1 MAAGSGSPASTRPPN
16 PKRVRKIIGLAG
28 QYASI
33 EPAMKGI
40 ENLRMI
46 ARLFGLSRRDAEIAA
61 TDVLER
67 LDLADAGDRLVRTYS
82 GGMRRRLDLGA
93 SLVGR
98 PQLLLLDEPTTGL
111 DPRGRMDLW
120 AAIRNLVADG
130 TDVLL
135 TTQYLEE
142 ADQLARHIVI
152 VDHGRVISAGTP
164 DELKDQAGRNVI
176 EVRPRSGGD
185 LPAVEETLARIG
197 CEAPHTDMDT
207 QRVSARVE
215 GGGEQLRDVVRL
227 LDERGIEVDDVGL
240 RRPSLDEVFLVG
252 HRPAPRPDRP
262 RLAVGRGRRGLIPG
276 APMTTT
282 DTLTTNR
289 TTATRVAPATGA
301 NWVTASLQSA
311 KRTILQFFR
320 TPQLLMLGTVQ
331 GALFLFMFR
340 YIFGGAIN
348 PGGGLDYVD
357 FLVPGFLVTGILWLG
372 MPASSG
378 VAEDATTGVHDR
390 LRSLPIPRSSVMFG
404 RSIADTALTL
414 WGLLITGVLAFV
426 FGFRLHADA
435 LDVLLAVALLVIATY
450 SFMWVFITIGL
461 VSSSAQAANGMATL
475 LVIPVAFISAAYVP
489 ADSLPSWLQ
498 PVADNQPFTVL
509 SNALRS
515 LTLGGTDA
523 VGIGHT
529 TTHWVVLSLVWCA
542 GIFLV
547 FSTIAVSRFSRR
559 R

>member
-1 MAAGSGSPASTRPPN
+1 
-16 PKRVRKIIGLAG
+16 
-28 QYASI
+28 
-33 EPAMKGI
+33 
-40 ENLRMI
+40 
-46 ARLFGLSRRDAEIAA
+46 
-61 TDVLER
+61 
-67 LDLADAGDRLVRTYS
+67 
-82 GGMRRRLDLGA
+82 
-93 SLVGR
+93 
-98 PQLLLLDEPTTGL
+98 
-111 DPRGRMDLW
+111 
-120 AAIRNLVADG
+120 
-130 TDVLL
+130 
-135 TTQYLEE
+135 
-142 ADQLARHIVI
+142 
-152 VDHGRVISAGTP
+152 
-164 DELKDQAGRNVI
+164 
-176 EVRPRSGGD
+176 
-185 LPAVEETLARIG
+185 
-197 CEAPHTDMDT
+197 
-207 QRVSARVE
+207 
-215 GGGEQLRDVVRL
+215 
-227 LDERGIEVDDVGL
+227 
-240 RRPSLDEVFLVG
+240 
-252 HRPAPRPDRP
+252 
-262 RLAVGRGRRGLIPG
+262 
-276 APMTTT
+276 MTTT
-282 DTLTTNR
+282 DTLTTDR
-289 TTATRVAPATGA
+289 STATRVAPATGA

-435 LDVLLAVALLVIATY
+435 LDVLLAVALLIIATY
-450 SFMWVFITIGL
+450 TFMWVFITIGL

-515 LTLGGTDA
+515 LTLGGTDK

-529 TTHWVVLSLVWCA
+529 TTHWVVLSLVWCG

>member
-1 MAAGSGSPASTRPPN
+1 
-16 PKRVRKIIGLAG
+16 
-28 QYASI
+28 
-33 EPAMKGI
+33 
-40 ENLRMI
+40 
-46 ARLFGLSRRDAEIAA
+46 
-61 TDVLER
+61 
-67 LDLADAGDRLVRTYS
+67 
-82 GGMRRRLDLGA
+82 
-93 SLVGR
+93 
-98 PQLLLLDEPTTGL
+98 
-111 DPRGRMDLW
+111 
-120 AAIRNLVADG
+120 
-130 TDVLL
+130 
-135 TTQYLEE
+135 
-142 ADQLARHIVI
+142 
-152 VDHGRVISAGTP
+152 
-164 DELKDQAGRNVI
+164 
-176 EVRPRSGGD
+176 
-185 LPAVEETLARIG
+185 
-197 CEAPHTDMDT
+197 
-207 QRVSARVE
+207 
-215 GGGEQLRDVVRL
+215 
-227 LDERGIEVDDVGL
+227 
-240 RRPSLDEVFLVG
+240 
-252 HRPAPRPDRP
+252 
-262 RLAVGRGRRGLIPG
+262 
-276 APMTTT
+276 MTTT
-282 DTLTTNR
+282 DMLTTDR
-289 TTATRVAPATGA
+289 TPATRVAPATGA

-450 SFMWVFITIGL
+450 TFMWVFITIGL

-498 PVADNQPFTVL
+498 PVADNQPFTVF
-509 SNALRS
+509 SNAMRS

-523 VGIGHT
+523 VGIGHS
-529 TTHWVVLSLVWCA
+529 TTHWVILSLVWCG

-547 FSTIAVSRFSRR
+547 FSSIAVSRFSRR

>member
-1 MAAGSGSPASTRPPN
+1 
-16 PKRVRKIIGLAG
+16 
-28 QYASI
+28 
-33 EPAMKGI
+33 
-40 ENLRMI
+40 
-46 ARLFGLSRRDAEIAA
+46 
-61 TDVLER
+61 
-67 LDLADAGDRLVRTYS
+67 
-82 GGMRRRLDLGA
+82 
-93 SLVGR
+93 
-98 PQLLLLDEPTTGL
+98 
-111 DPRGRMDLW
+111 
-120 AAIRNLVADG
+120 
-130 TDVLL
+130 
-135 TTQYLEE
+135 
-142 ADQLARHIVI
+142 
-152 VDHGRVISAGTP
+152 
-164 DELKDQAGRNVI
+164 
-176 EVRPRSGGD
+176 
-185 LPAVEETLARIG
+185 
-197 CEAPHTDMDT
+197 
-207 QRVSARVE
+207 
-215 GGGEQLRDVVRL
+215 
-227 LDERGIEVDDVGL
+227 
-240 RRPSLDEVFLVG
+240 
-252 HRPAPRPDRP
+252 
-262 RLAVGRGRRGLIPG
+262 
-276 APMTTT
+276 MTTT

-357 FLVPGFLVTGILWLG
+357 FLVPGFLITGILWLG

-547 FSTIAVSRFSRR
+547 FSSIAVSRFSRR

>member
-1 MAAGSGSPASTRPPN
+1 
-16 PKRVRKIIGLAG
+16 
-28 QYASI
+28 
-33 EPAMKGI
+33 
-40 ENLRMI
+40 
-46 ARLFGLSRRDAEIAA
+46 
-61 TDVLER
+61 
-67 LDLADAGDRLVRTYS
+67 
-82 GGMRRRLDLGA
+82 
-93 SLVGR
+93 
-98 PQLLLLDEPTTGL
+98 
-111 DPRGRMDLW
+111 
-120 AAIRNLVADG
+120 
-130 TDVLL
+130 
-135 TTQYLEE
+135 
-142 ADQLARHIVI
+142 
-152 VDHGRVISAGTP
+152 
-164 DELKDQAGRNVI
+164 
-176 EVRPRSGGD
+176 
-185 LPAVEETLARIG
+185 
-197 CEAPHTDMDT
+197 
-207 QRVSARVE
+207 
-215 GGGEQLRDVVRL
+215 
-227 LDERGIEVDDVGL
+227 
-240 RRPSLDEVFLVG
+240 
-252 HRPAPRPDRP
+252 
-262 RLAVGRGRRGLIPG
+262 
-276 APMTTT
+276 MTTT

-547 FSTIAVSRFSRR
+547 FSSIAVSGSRGGADVRAPSVRATCSVVGMTPEERAALVHLRRARDHGPRVRRPPRRPGDGAGRAHVAGALLAQVPRRLRRDALLVPHDAAHRAGEGASASGDVGHRHLRR
-559 R
+559 RRLHVARLVQFALHRDRRRDAVAVPRPRPP